1 MIHPHERLIQLGSE
15 GHKRIQS
22 SSVIIIGAGG
32 LAHAILPYLAAAGVH
47 TMVIV
52 DGDVVE
58 ESNLHRQILFTKNDI
73 GTMKVAATHRYLSAQ
88 FPDTMVQVIPEFL
101 GHTLDV
107 EQLPVC
113 QLILDCSDNFSAS
126 LSAEEYAQ
134 RHEIPLVYGK
144 ASRWGGQVT
153 IINGQKAQKLT
164 SVFRGMQKDEPATA
178 CSAVGVMGP
187 ALGAVGG
194 VMASEAL
201 KLLGGMSSELDGKL
215 WTFDF
220 LICMSMTIDLIR
232 KEKRTDDPYITMGN
246 SDGLTN
252 EPFVLIDVREE
263 AERKDSVAEA
273 LQIPFSVLTENLAML
288 PAKSKLVFFCESG
301 ERARQALTIA
311 RFHGRRNVTAVNLS
325 EIANGKWSTS
335 VTANEKM

>member
-32 LAHAILPYLAAAGVH
+32 LAHAILPYLAAAGVR

-73 GTMKVAATHRYLSAQ
+73 GTMKVAVTHRYLSAQ

-101 GHTLDV
+101 GSTLEV

-144 ASRWGGQVT
+144 ASRWDGQVT
-153 IINGQKAQKLT
+153 IINGQKAQRLT

-201 KLLGGMSSELDGKL
+201 KLLAGMSSELDGKL
-215 WTFDF
+215 WTLDF
-220 LICMSMTIDLIR
+220 LICRSMTIDLIQ
-232 KEKRTDDPYITMGN
+232 KEKPTDDPYVTMGN